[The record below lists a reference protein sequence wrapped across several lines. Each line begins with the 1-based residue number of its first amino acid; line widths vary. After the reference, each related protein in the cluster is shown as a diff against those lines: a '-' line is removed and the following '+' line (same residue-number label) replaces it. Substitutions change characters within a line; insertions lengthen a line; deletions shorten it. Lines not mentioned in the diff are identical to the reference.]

1 MTGKMWSREAEI
13 MRQAEQGE
21 TDKLE
26 QDSVPRIS
34 SHIAYGEKTGHCFLL
49 QEA

>member
-1 MTGKMWSREAEI
+1 MGKMWSHEAEI

-21 TDKLE
+21 RDKLE
-26 QDSVPRIS
+26 QDRVPRIS
-34 SHIAYGEKTGHCFLL
+34 SHVAYAEKIGHCFLL